1 MFRFARLSRGV
12 GAQIGRRELLAGM
25 PLAAFALARPRYVR
39 LGIRTIVYKA
49 RPMREAARAMKALG
63 FQGVHLSLV
72 FADAQLN
79 LASPDWSYASLARDV
94 FGEAGLPIFG
104 LDGYVRLS
112 HPDPQVRAG
121 NLQALTR
128 MLENARR
135 FGSNIVATEGSSS
148 RRVVPGRPKPENP
161 AADFKLF
168 IATLRRLVKTAE
180 DAGSI
185 LALEPFA
192 ATVDDV
198 HDILEEVR
206 SPNLKILW
214 DAVHFLDPDN
224 AADVPGA
231 LQRMYA
237 EFGSQVVL
245 AHANDFRINAG
256 KYEACVI
263 GEGLLDYATYLS
275 LLDRGGREILLAA
288 EHTKEPDVE
297 RVKRYLDRFF
307 SAGK

>member
-1 MFRFARLSRGV
+1 MYRRGDLSS
-12 GAQIGRRELLAGM
+12 GAAPRSFGRRELLAGCL
-25 PLAAFALARPRYVR
+25 PFAGLAAARPRHVK
-39 LGIRTIVYKA
+39 LGIRTVVYKA
-49 RPMREAARAMKALG
+49 RPMREAARLMKSLG

-72 FADAQLN
+72 FADAKLDMN
-79 LASPDWSYASLARDV
+79 APDWSYAARARDV

-135 FGSNIVATEGSSS
+135 FGTNIVATEGSSS
-148 RRVVPGRPKPENP
+148 RRTVPGRPVLADP
-161 AADFKLF
+161 AAEFRIF
-168 IATLRRLVKTAE
+168 IAALRGLVKQAE
-180 DAGSI
+180 DAGAI
-185 LALEPFA
+185 LALEPYA
-192 ATVDDV
+192 ATIEDV

-206 SPNLKILW
+206 SPALKILW
-214 DAVHFLDPDN
+214 DAVHFLEP
-224 AADVPGA
+224 AHAGDVAGELKRA
-231 LQRMYA
+231 WK
-237 EFGSQVVL
+237 EFGPQVVL

-263 GEGLLDYATYLS
+263 GEGLLDYATYVS

-307 SAGK
+307 T